1 MNALAGL
8 YTALQILYTRP
19 PSKSFPQKMYPRKSN
34 QEVSLDLFLA
44 TLFHASVV
52 LVLDAGCAANWL
64 QMP

>member
-19 PSKSFPQKMYPRKSN
+19 LSKSFPQKMYPRKSN
-34 QEVSLDLFLA
+34 QEVSLDLFSA

-52 LVLDAGCAANWL
+52 LVLDVGCAANWL